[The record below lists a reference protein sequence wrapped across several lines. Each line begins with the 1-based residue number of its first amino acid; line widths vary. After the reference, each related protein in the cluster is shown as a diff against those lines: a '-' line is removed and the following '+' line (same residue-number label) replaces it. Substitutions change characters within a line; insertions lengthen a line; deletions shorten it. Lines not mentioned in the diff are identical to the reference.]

1 MVPIGVARRKTG
13 TVTGAKKL
21 FTAGSNEHYLS
32 FKYEDE
38 LFCQRVPMQ
47 LARPSARLKLKKI
60 DAERFLDPPPY
71 PGDGVAYSG
80 KVQS

>member
-1 MVPIGVARRKTG
+1 MVPIGVARRKTC

-21 FTAGSNEHYLS
+21 FTTASNEHHLA

-38 LFCQRVPMQ
+38 LFCQRMPMQ

-60 DAERFLDPPPY
+60 DAERF
-71 PGDGVAYSG
+71 
-80 KVQS
+80 